1 MNNEACNRR
10 SWLRF
15 LQLLLLFWLAALL
28 LFARRETA
36 QLHTDRA
43 VYASIALTMAESG
56 DWLQPRLGGEPY
68 YKKPPLVF
76 WLAALAAKLF
86 GRGPVA
92 LSLPS
97 TLSALGLTFAVYF
110 LARRW
115 LGHPGG
121 LAAAFILITSPFFIR
136 NACLL
141 RLDAPQTLA
150 ITAAILAVESGRGR
164 PSAPLP
170 SVLPLAGL
178 FMGLG
183 CLAKGPVALLPAGIY
198 FLLALL
204 RREAFPFNRWS
215 FWAGIPLFFAA
226 VLPWYLYMIAA
237 RGREFIDVHFGLE
250 QVGRV
255 GVPRSGTEVQNFL
268 EGSFIDLLRYHWPWL
283 PFLLVGFVLGAV
295 TAVRRKGGESGGGEA
310 KRAAQISL
318 VWTGLHLATLFF
330 VRSSF
335 QRYLIPAY
343 PAMAVL
349 TALPVQ
355 RWLLP
360 WIAARARAWAPR
372 WSDPFA
378 LEAAG
383 TGAAAL
389 ALAAAATVFSIL
401 PFSFTWERYPE
412 IDLIKSWHQA
422 SPEIPVLALPECKR
436 YVAIPML
443 HANAGMQVPIA
454 SAEEIASLA
463 GSGGPVAVV
472 ARAEQELPEAL
483 RSRKPILLVRGWR
496 FSLYFLEQPRSSKPA
511 AE

>member
-1 MNNEACNRR
+1 MDNEACNRR
-10 SWLRF
+10 SRLRF
-15 LQLLLLFWLAALL
+15 LQLLLLLWLAVLL
-28 LFARRETA
+28 LFGRREGA

-56 DWLQPRLGGEPY
+56 DWLQPRLAGEPY

-86 GRGPVA
+86 GRGPA
-92 LSLPS
+92 AISLPT
-97 TLSALGLTFAVYF
+97 TLSALGLTFATYF

-115 LGHPGG
+115 LGHAGG

-141 RLDAPQTLA
+141 RLDAPQALA
-150 ITAAILAVESGRGR
+150 IAAAFLAVESGRGR
-164 PSAPLP
+164 PAGPLP
-170 SVLPLAGL
+170 GLPLAWL

-183 CLAKGPVALLPAGIY
+183 CLAKGPAALLPLGVY

-204 RREAFPFNRWS
+204 RREAFPFNLWT
-215 FWAGIPLFFAA
+215 FWAGVPLFFAA
-226 VLPWYLYMIAA
+226 VLPWYGYMIAA
-237 RGREFIDVHFGLE
+237 RGREFIDAHFGVE
-250 QVGRV
+250 QVERV
-255 GVPRSGTEVQNFL
+255 GIPGSGAEVQNFL
-268 EGSFIDLLRYHWPWL
+268 EGSLVDLLRYHWPWL
-283 PFLLVGFVLGAV
+283 PLLLAGIVLGTV
-295 TAVRRKGGESGGGEA
+295 TASRREGEEAGGGGA
-310 KRAAQISL
+310 KRAAQITL
-318 VWTGLHLATLFF
+318 VWIGLLLAALFF
-330 VRSSF
+330 VRTSF

-349 TALPVQ
+349 TALPIQ

-360 WIAARARAWAPR
+360 WIAAQARAWRPR
-372 WSDPFA
+372 WSDPLA
-378 LEAAG
+378 LETAG
-383 TGAAAL
+383 TGAAAI
-389 ALAAAATVFSIL
+389 ALAAAAAVFSVL

-412 IDLIKSWHQA
+412 IDLIKAWHQA
-422 SPEIPVLALPECKR
+422 SPEIRVLALPECKR

-454 SAEEIASLA
+454 SAEEIASMA
-463 GSGGPVAVV
+463 GAGGPVAVV

-483 RSRKPILLVRGWR
+483 RSRNPIPLVRGKH
-496 FSLYFLEQPRSSKPA
+496 FSLYLLEQPRHSRSA